1 MVQCPQGDAG
11 GAVSADSA
19 HPLWLGDK
27 PLVLASGSRT
37 RFDLL
42 VAAGIPV
49 EVIRPEV
56 DERAIAAPQERRGV
70 AADQIA
76 KSLAH
81 AKALFVARK
90 ALGRYVLG
98 ADQTLACGTI
108 MLHKPVDRQSA
119 AQQLAFLSGRTHQ
132 LHSAVVIARTNK
144 TVASFVGTAKLTM
157 RKLSTAM
164 IERYLDGAGESV
176 LDSVGGYQLERTGM
190 HLFRRINGEHSTILG
205 LPMLETLARFRTLRL
220 VAE

>member
-1 MVQCPQGDAG
+1 VS
-11 GAVSADSA
+11 GADGHS
-19 HPLWLGDK
+19 LWLGEK

-42 VAAGIPV
+42 IAAGLPV
-49 EVIRPEV
+49 EVIRPDI
-56 DERAIAAPQERRGV
+56 DERAIAAPQEKRGV

-81 AKALFVARK
+81 AKALAIAKK

-98 ADQTLACGTI
+98 ADQTLSCGNVL
-108 MLHKPVDRQSA
+108 MHKPADRQA
-119 AQQLAFLSGRTHQ
+119 AAEQLAFLSGKTHH

-144 TVASFVGTAKLTM
+144 TVASFVGSAKLTM
-157 RKLSTAM
+157 RKLSPGM
-164 IERYLDGAGESV
+164 IERYLDAAGAAV
-176 LDSVGGYQLERTGM
+176 LESVGGYQLERTGV
-190 HLFRRINGEHSTILG
+190 HLFRRVTGDHSTILG
-205 LPMLETLARFRTLRL
+205 LPMIETLAQLRTLGL